1 LAAGFVFGTRG
12 RRGGAN
18 RINAFQKRTETV
30 ALKAIKNV
38 EAALLRPH
46 DASLSKDGEVLRYGR
61 KIVAD
66 KLSELANAKLSVHD
80 CLRNKQP

>member
-1 LAAGFVFGTRG
+1 LAAGFFLGTRG
-12 RRGGAN
+12 RRDWAN

-30 ALKAIKNV
+30 ALEAIKNV

-66 KLSELANAKLSVHD
+66 QLSELTNAKLSVHE
-80 CLRNKQP
+80 CLRDKQP